1 MAANPPDVRGA
12 AAEPSRSSGLREGP
26 EMTPKVVE
34 RAPQPRLFADDA
46 MMAGARSRTRG
57 ARRNR
62 SAKEEVSMTDR
73 TRRPLFELEEV
84 PQAAKIKVI
93 GLGGGGG
100 NAVSRMMTAEFT
112 GVEFIVA
119 NTDMQAL
126 RASPAP
132 MKIQLGAKLTQGL
145 GAGSNPD
152 VGRDAALEDP
162 EEITRLLQGADMVF
176 ITAGLGGGTGTG
188 AAPVVASL
196 AKDLGILTVAVVT
209 RPFTFEGRKRLLQA
223 DAGMEALRGVVDTLI
238 AIPNQRL
245 LSVVDRGTPL
255 LEAFRVA
262 DSVLQQAVQG
272 ISDLILVPGLVNL
285 DFADVRTIMSG
296 MGMAMMGTG
305 VGHGE
310 HRALDAA
317 QKAVASPLLD
327 DTSIEGAKGILINFT
342 GGSDLAIH
350 EVEEA
355 ARIVQEAAHEEAN
368 IIFGAVIDPTLSDEV
383 RMTVIATGFSERKQE
398 SSPTKVVDLPRG
410 TRLGPQPGAAAA
422 WRRRLAADVRA
433 ETDDPLADADYDV
446 PAFLRKQAD

>member
-1 MAANPPDVRGA
+1 
-12 AAEPSRSSGLREGP
+12 
-26 EMTPKVVE
+26 
-34 RAPQPRLFADDA
+34 
-46 MMAGARSRTRG
+46 
-57 ARRNR
+57 
-62 SAKEEVSMTDR
+62 MTDR
-73 TRRPLFELEEV
+73 TRRPLFELEQV

-100 NAVSRMMTAEFT
+100 NAVSRMMAADFT

-126 RASPAP
+126 RSSPAP

-162 EEITRLLQGADMVF
+162 ETITRLLQGADMVF

-209 RPFTFEGRKRLLQA
+209 KPFTFEGRKRQLQGE
-223 DAGMEALRGVVDTLI
+223 AGMEALRSVVDTLI

-262 DSVLQQAVQG
+262 DTVLQQAVQG

-327 DTSIEGAKGILINFT
+327 DTSIDGAKGILINFT
-342 GGSDLAIH
+342 GGPDMSIH
-350 EVEEA
+350 ELEEA

-368 IIFGAVIDPTLSDEV
+368 IIFGAVIDPSLSDEV
-383 RMTVIATGFSERKQE
+383 RMTVIATGFTERKLE
-398 SSPTKVVDLPRG
+398 SSPSKIVDLPRG
-410 TRLGPQPGAAAA
+410 VRPGAQPGAAAA
-422 WRRRLAADVRA
+422 WRRRLAADVRS
-433 ETDDPLADADYDV
+433 ESDDPLGDADYDV

>member
-1 MAANPPDVRGA
+1 
-12 AAEPSRSSGLREGP
+12 
-26 EMTPKVVE
+26 MTPASGGE
-34 RAPQPRLFADDA
+34 
-46 MMAGARSRTRG
+46 GRSRGERQALLFTPDSIDEALTHPRRPRRDATAKRG
-57 ARRNR
+57 
-62 SAKEEVSMTDR
+62 EEVLMEKDR
-73 TRRPLFELEEV
+73 ARRPLFELEQM

-100 NAVSRMMTAEFT
+100 NAVSRMMAAEFT
-112 GVEFIVA
+112 GVDFIVA
-119 NTDMQAL
+119 NTDLQAL
-126 RASPAP
+126 RNSPAP
-132 MKIQLGAKLTQGL
+132 VKIQLGGKLTQGL

-162 EEITRLLQGADMVF
+162 ESITRLLEGADMVF

-209 RPFTFEGRKRLLQA
+209 KPFTFEGKKRMLQA
-223 DAGMEALRGVVDTLI
+223 EAGMEALRNVVDTLI

-255 LEAFRVA
+255 LEAFKVA
-262 DSVLQQAVQG
+262 DTVLQQAVQG

-305 VGHGE
+305 VGTGE

-342 GGSDLAIH
+342 GGPDLSLH

-355 ARIVQEAAHEEAN
+355 ARVVQEAAHEDAN
-368 IIFGAVIDPTLSDEV
+368 IIFGAVIDPDIGDQV
-383 RMTVIATGFSERKQE
+383 RMTVIATGFVEKKE
-398 SSPTKVVDLPRG
+398 SSTGGKVVDLSRG
-410 TRLGPQPGAAAA
+410 FRPAMAPAGVG
-422 WRRRLAADVRA
+422 WRRRAAEARG
-433 ETDDPLADADYDV
+433 ELADALDGSEWDV
-446 PAFLRKQAD
+446 PAFLRR

>member
-1 MAANPPDVRGA
+1 M
-12 AAEPSRSSGLREGP
+12 
-26 EMTPKVVE
+26 E
-34 RAPQPRLFADDA
+34 R
-46 MMAGARSRTRG
+46 
-57 ARRNR
+57 
-62 SAKEEVSMTDR
+62 DR
-73 TRRPLFELEEV
+73 TRRPLFELDQV

-100 NAVSRMMTAEFT
+100 NAVSRMMAAQFT
-112 GVEFIVA
+112 GVDFIVA
-119 NTDMQAL
+119 NTDVQAL

-132 MKIQLGAKLTQGL
+132 VKFQLGSKLTQGL
-145 GAGSNPD
+145 GAGSNPE
-152 VGRDAALEDP
+152 VGRNAALEDP
-162 EEITRLLQGADMVF
+162 EEITHLLTGADMVF

-188 AAPVVASL
+188 SAPVIASL

-209 RPFTFEGRKRLLQA
+209 KPFTFEGRKRMLQA
-223 DAGMEALRGVVDTLI
+223 EAGMEALRGVVDTLI
-238 AIPNQRL
+238 SIPNQRL

-255 LEAFRVA
+255 LDAFRVA

-305 VGHGE
+305 VGKGE

-327 DTSIEGAKGILINFT
+327 DTSIQGARGILINFT
-342 GGSDLAIH
+342 GGNDLSIH

-368 IIFGAVIDPTLSDEV
+368 IIFGAVIDPSLMDEV
-383 RMTVIATGFSERKQE
+383 RMTVIATGFAEKKQAVTTD
-398 SSPTKVVDLPRG
+398 SKVVDLSRG
-410 TRLGPQPGAAAA
+410 HTAGRTGTAPAPG
-422 WRRRLAADVRA
+422 WRRRVGEVRA
-433 ETDDPLADADYDV
+433 DGDDTLGDEYDV
-446 PAFLRKQAD
+446 PTFLRRSAD

>member
-1 MAANPPDVRGA
+1 MEKD
-12 AAEPSRSSGLREGP
+12 
-26 EMTPKVVE
+26 
-34 RAPQPRLFADDA
+34 
-46 MMAGARSRTRG
+46 
-57 ARRNR
+57 RN
-62 SAKEEVSMTDR
+62 
-73 TRRPLFELEEV
+73 RRPLFELEQV
-84 PQAAKIKVI
+84 PPAAKIKVI

-100 NAVSRMMTAEFT
+100 NAVSRMMSADFT
-112 GVEFIVA
+112 GVDFIVA
-119 NTDMQAL
+119 NTDLQAL
-126 RASPAP
+126 RSSPAP
-132 MKIQLGAKLTQGL
+132 VKIQLGAKLTQGL

-152 VGRDAALEDP
+152 VGRGAALEDP
-162 EEITRLLQGADMVF
+162 EEITRLLVGADMVF

-209 RPFTFEGRKRLLQA
+209 KPFVFEGRKRLLQA
-223 DAGMEALRGVVDTLI
+223 EAGMEALRGVVDTLI

-255 LEAFRVA
+255 LDAFRVA

-327 DTSIEGAKGILINFT
+327 DTSIEGARGILINFT
-342 GGSDLAIH
+342 GGADLSIH
-350 EVEEA
+350 ELEEA

-368 IIFGAVIDPTLSDEV
+368 IIFGAVLDPTLQDEV
-383 RMTVIATGFSERKQE
+383 RMTVIATGFTERKQE
-398 SSPTKVVDLPRG
+398 SAPTKVVDLPRASRPG
-410 TRLGPQPGAAAA
+410 AAPQPGAAAA

-433 ETDDPLADADYDV
+433 EADDPLADADYDV
-446 PAFLRKQAD
+446 PAFLRRQAD

>member
-1 MAANPPDVRGA
+1 M
-12 AAEPSRSSGLREGP
+12 
-26 EMTPKVVE
+26 E
-34 RAPQPRLFADDA
+34 R
-46 MMAGARSRTRG
+46 
-57 ARRNR
+57 
-62 SAKEEVSMTDR
+62 DR
-73 TRRPLFELEEV
+73 TRRPLFELNAVE
-84 PQAAKIKVI
+84 QAAKIKVI

-100 NAVSRMMTAEFT
+100 NAVSRMMAAQFT
-112 GVEFIVA
+112 GVDFIVA
-119 NTDMQAL
+119 NTDLQAL

-132 MKIQLGAKLTQGL
+132 VRIQLGAKLTQGL
-145 GAGSNPD
+145 GAGSNPE
-152 VGRDAALEDP
+152 VGRGAALEDP
-162 EEITRLLQGADMVF
+162 EQITKLLEGADMVF

-209 RPFTFEGRKRLLQA
+209 KPFTFEGRKRMVQA
-223 DAGMEALRGVVDTLI
+223 EAGLESLRSVVDTLI

-255 LEAFRVA
+255 LDAFRVA

-296 MGMAMMGTG
+296 MGLAMMGTG
-305 VGHGE
+305 VGRGE

-327 DTSIEGAKGILINFT
+327 DTSIEGARGILINFT
-342 GGSDLAIH
+342 GGRDLSIH

-368 IIFGAVIDPTLSDEV
+368 IIFGAVLDESLADEV
-383 RMTVIATGFSERKQE
+383 RMTVIATGFSEKKTE
-398 SSPTKVVDLPRG
+398 TVGPNKIVDLPRVARAG
-410 TRLGPQPGAAAA
+410 VGAGASAGQ
-422 WRRRLAADVRA
+422 WRRRLGEARADA
-433 ETDDPLADADYDV
+433 DDPLADSDYDV
-446 PAFLRKQAD
+446 PTFLRRQAD